1 MTLPKVEPDLTFTIT
16 KIISNLST
24 AKLQAEVLSREP
36 YMAGK
41 SKAMVSRVANRCK
54 CAIEE
59 ITDLLGAKRA
69 DIIKKE
75 LIHPDNYL
83 QIDNITNM
91 VIAMPDG
98 IRNEIEDYITSRYNV
113 YSLNLK

>member
-1 MTLPKVEPDLTFTIT
+1 MTLPKVEPDLTFTIA

-41 SKAMVSRVANRCK
+41 SKAMISRVANRCK

-59 ITDLLGAKRA
+59 ITDLLGPESKKV
-69 DIIKKE
+69 IKTE
-75 LIHPDNYL
+75 LMIPDTYL

-113 YSLNLK
+113 